1 MLMETDNEKIVVL
14 KIYDTAVEASIVA
27 GMLQSNGVAA
37 GVIGD
42 STATALTMARVAVVV
57 FERDLEEA
65 RALLDEKPVA
75 EEE

>member
-14 KIYDTAVEASIVA
+14 EKYDTAVEASIVA

-37 GVIGD
+37 GVIGA